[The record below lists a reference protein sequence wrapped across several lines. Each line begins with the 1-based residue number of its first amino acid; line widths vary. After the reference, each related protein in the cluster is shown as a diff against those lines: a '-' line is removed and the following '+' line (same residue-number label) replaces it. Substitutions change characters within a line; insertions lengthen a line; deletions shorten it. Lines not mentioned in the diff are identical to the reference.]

1 MTRWVLWL
9 AVHSGLLTRAQPHAS
24 IATPCA
30 KVTPPQKRHVRRLSR
45 GWKNG
50 RARATEQQK
59 QR

>member
-1 MTRWVLWL
+1 LWL